1 MPTPAARR
9 AQLAALPLRR
19 RLAFTLLTTLLA
31 LGALELGA
39 TLVDVQGPRWVS
51 ASQRAELM
59 VSHPTRLWALAPGQH
74 RTERQSAA
82 INTLGLRGPSPT
94 LPRSPQAQRA
104 LLLGDSTF
112 FGHGVADAA
121 TMGAEAERALRADGL
136 SIDVIN
142 ASVPGYSSEQGRRL
156 LDEQGWALEPTLLLV
171 GYLWSDNNVDG
182 FKDADLMATRALTD
196 GAWLGRSR
204 TYLLLATA
212 LSRLRDRPGPRIVSW
227 TATSAFPD
235 HGQRRVPL
243 QRYAQNLDAMARAAA
258 SRGVA
263 VAFVAPANRNMLTEP
278 AVTEVGWGPY
288 FTAQAAVAAH
298 HRIPVIRLQPA
309 LQALYDSTNI
319 DAVFIDFMHPTAAGH
334 AAAGQALAAGL
345 RAAGWPATH
354 LQAQGALFEP
364 SGLVDG
370 SPPGAALPVDHQSLQ
385 VQLFGGSGAPDPSIE
400 RPRSGGPVSAP
411 TRRD

>member
-9 AQLAALPLRR
+9 ARAAALSWKRR
-19 RLAFTLLTTLLA
+19 VAFTLLTTVSL

-39 TLVDVQGPRWVS
+39 TVVDVQGPRWGN

-74 RTERQSAA
+74 RTEGQSAA
-82 INTLGLRGPSPT
+82 INPLGLRGPAPT

-156 LDEQGWALEPTLLLV
+156 LDEQGWALQPTLLLI

-182 FKDADLMATRALTD
+182 FKDVDLMATRNLID
-196 GAWLGRSR
+196 RAWLGRSR

-212 LSRLRDRPGPRIVSW
+212 LSRLREGPGPRIVSW

-243 QRYAQNLDAMARAAA
+243 QRYAENLDAMARSAA
-258 SRGVA
+258 SRGVH
-263 VAFVAPANRNMLTEP
+263 VAFIAPANRNMLTEP
-278 AVTEVGWGPY
+278 EVAEVGWGPY
-288 FTAQAAVAAH
+288 FAAQAAVAAH
-298 HRIPVIRLQPA
+298 HRIPVIRLQPS
-309 LQALYDSTNI
+309 LQALYESTDI
-319 DAVFIDFMHPTAAGH
+319 DATFIDFMHPTAAGH

-345 RAAGWPATH
+345 RAAGWPAAH
-354 LQAQGALFEP
+354 LLARGAPFDP

-370 SPPGAALPVDHQSLQ
+370 SPPGAVLPIDHQSLQ
-385 VQLFGGSGAPDPSIE
+385 VQLFGGSGAPDPNIE
-400 RPRSGGPVSAP
+400 RPRSGGPVTAP
-411 TRRD
+411 HRSH